1 MCIYI
6 FTYSLTFRRLYL
18 QLLSPKRVRS
28 KYTRQIFKL
37 DFLVNATS
45 HEKVLFYIF
54 TLSFLVE
61 SPENQLHHRLHG
73 SVHYQRIFIPHFQRF
88 SMEPRSST
96 SAVNL
101 EHRRRGRI
109 PRIKTWELSYA
120 GRASKFRK
128 YSETWPRYK
137 YRTFHVLLS
146 PATLPSDCVFLKCR
160 LRNAS
165 ECKYLIKG
173 YVSFG
178 KCVEVVVYLRC
189 KNTALRVLL
198 FINAHSLQ

>member
-1 MCIYI
+1 MKRYHSI
-6 FTYSLTFRRLYL
+6 FSPYLSSYNRLRTNCTIDHGPVSAYFYS
-18 QLLSPKRVRS
+18 
-28 KYTRQIFKL
+28 
-37 DFLVNATS
+37 
-45 HEKVLFYIF
+45 
-54 TLSFLVE
+54 TLK
-61 SPENQLHHRLHG
+61 
-73 SVHYQRIFIPHFQRF
+73 RF
-88 SMEPRSST
+88 SIEPRSST
-96 SAVNL
+96 SAINL

-189 KNTALRVLL
+189 KNIALRVLL